1 MKKFLTYKKIMSLKL
16 IKITCNLTG
25 KSMSIY
31 EDYYEKKIAQYGSR
45 ENLKKFYIQN
55 KIINLIKSG
64 HSIQDISNLLG
75 FSINKDKI
83 DYYSELVEF
92 HRDKSLS
99 AVIKESKTTFIE
111 TDSDVSDFI
120 NSWIL
125 YNNG

>member
-1 MKKFLTYKKIMSLKL
+1 MRKFLTYKKIMSLKL

-25 KSMSIY
+25 KAMSIY
-31 EDYYEKKIAQYGSR
+31 EDYYAKKIAQYGSE

-75 FSINKDKI
+75 FSINKDKV
-83 DYYSELVEF
+83 DYYTELVEF